1 MKYCAQNSD
10 EQNGHVH
17 KLTKHWYDLG
27 LGNDDDENPLSMER
41 ELLDEVSLPHMNI
54 VKLIHATF

>member
-41 ELLDEVSLPHMNI
+41 ELLDEVSLPHIDM
-54 VKLIHATF
+54 F